1 MNDSD
6 ARKGTW
12 VRENLEPGI
21 ALKHLR
27 LVRPAWLA
35 GDRIVCSQQH
45 AVARLALYTCERLHD
60 ARLKAAEL
68 IDAEP
73 IAEVI
78 GYFFVIYFDARE
90 VFPLLKERREIV
102 ILFQP
107 AQRGCRFKRRI
118 TVGRYV
124 IQLE

>member
-27 LVRPAWLA
+27 LVRPGWLA
-35 GDRIVCSQQH
+35 GDRIVCSKQH
-45 AVARLALYTCERLHD
+45 AVARFALCPRDPLDD
-60 ARLKAAEL
+60 ARLIAAEL

-78 GYFFVIYFDARE
+78 GNFLVVYFNARKI
-90 VFPLLKERREIV
+90 VPLLQEGREIV

-107 AQRGCRFKRRI
+107 AQRGCCFKRGI

-124 IQLE
+124 I